1 MKNLKLP
8 VGIEDF
14 QEILRNGFYY
24 IDKTGLIEQLL
35 DSWGKV
41 NLFTRPCRFGKSLN
55 MSMLRYFFEIGTDK
69 TLFNGLHIMQRKDL
83 CDEYMGRFPVV
94 FLTLKGVD
102 GLTFEKA
109 TNKLIKIVALE
120 AERFIFLKNSDKLT
134 DNEKQRYCALVK
146 MQDGKYA
153 MDEDTLESA
162 LQTLSELLYRH
173 YGQKVVILV
182 DEYDVPLDK
191 AYQNGYYKE
200 MVSMIRSLFGEA
212 LKTNEFLQFA
222 VLTGCLRVS
231 RESIF
236 TGLNNFKIFSITD
249 ARFDEQFGFTEDEVG
264 KMLKDYH
271 LEEHMAEMKEWYD
284 GYHFGDADIYCPWD
298 VINRVDDLCDT
309 PEAKPKC
316 YWINSSGNALV
327 KRFASIANRTTQDE
341 IEHLIAGE
349 PIEKSVRLDLTY
361 DEIDKSIDNIWSVLF
376 TTGYLTQADMT
387 EQGAY
392 KLVIPNKEV
401 RTVYISQIQ
410 EWFKQ
415 KIADNTEQ
423 MAHFWKAIED
433 GNAKIIEQYLNQTLS
448 NTISVFD
455 TKAPEMEKENSYHT
469 FLAGMLTGNTD
480 WVVKSNVE
488 AGEGFADIIIKP
500 QNPNDGIIFELM
512 YSKEASGLDKA
523 CERAIKQIRDRRYL
537 EYLKNDGR
545 HNMIFYGIA
554 FYKKRCK
561 VVVEKLN

>member
-14 QEILRNGFYY
+14 QEIRRNGFYY

-69 TLFNGLHIMQRKDL
+69 TLFDGLHILQRKDL

-109 TNKLIKIVALE
+109 KNKLIKIVALE

-134 DNEKQRYCALVK
+134 DNEKQRYCALVQ

-173 YGQKVVILV
+173 YGHKVVILV

-231 RESIF
+231 KESIF
-236 TGLNNFKIFSITD
+236 TGLNNFKIYSITD

-264 KMLKDYH
+264 
-271 LEEHMAEMKEWYD
+271 
-284 GYHFGDADIYCPWD
+284 IC
-298 VINRVDDLCDT
+298 
-309 PEAKPKC
+309 
-316 YWINSSGNALV
+316 
-327 KRFASIANRTTQDE
+327 
-341 IEHLIAGE
+341 
-349 PIEKSVRLDLTY
+349 
-361 DEIDKSIDNIWSVLF
+361 
-376 TTGYLTQADMT
+376 
-387 EQGAY
+387 
-392 KLVIPNKEV
+392 
-401 RTVYISQIQ
+401 
-410 EWFKQ
+410 
-415 KIADNTEQ
+415 
-423 MAHFWKAIED
+423 
-433 GNAKIIEQYLNQTLS
+433 
-448 NTISVFD
+448 
-455 TKAPEMEKENSYHT
+455 
-469 FLAGMLTGNTD
+469 
-480 WVVKSNVE
+480 
-488 AGEGFADIIIKP
+488 
-500 QNPNDGIIFELM
+500 
-512 YSKEASGLDKA
+512 
-523 CERAIKQIRDRRYL
+523 
-537 EYLKNDGR
+537 
-545 HNMIFYGIA
+545 
-554 FYKKRCK
+554 
-561 VVVEKLN
+561 